1 MSNFF
6 LQLCAEAVTA
16 LMYIITITLGV
27 FAGMAIRK
35 SKNKKSAAN

>member
-6 LQLCAEAVTA
+6 LQLGAEAVTVV
-16 LMYIITITLGV
+16 MYIATITLGV

-35 SKNKKSAAN
+35 AKNKKEAN